1 MYTYMYFS
9 QPLHTYL
16 QRNTFTLY
24 HLAWELKKPF
34 ITSFI
39 MLHFIQPKINELLYS
54 RRCPVTLFLER
65 ETSSNTLQLT
75 TTALNQPSTS
85 ITSSIWI
92 SASQIKTSNAPS
104 YAKLAK

>member
-85 ITSSIWI
+85 ITLQ
-92 SASQIKTSNAPS
+92 AFGFPHLK
-104 YAKLAK
+104 